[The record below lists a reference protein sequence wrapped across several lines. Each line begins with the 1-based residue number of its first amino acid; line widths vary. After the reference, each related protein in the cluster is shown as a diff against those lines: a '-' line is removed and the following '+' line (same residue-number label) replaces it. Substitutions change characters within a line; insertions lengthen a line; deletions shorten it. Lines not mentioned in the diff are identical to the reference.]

1 MIIIMLKHLIQLY
14 TMKSTS
20 LLYCIL
26 FLAFGFLCLTGCQE
40 TQQQNTEAKQPSMEE
55 KIESLMAKL
64 TLEEKIQMI
73 HASSSFTSG
82 GVERLGIPEL
92 IMSDG
97 PHGVRHEHGRDWDKD
112 MGVLDSST
120 YLPVGTG
127 LAATW
132 NPDLGYQFGTVLG
145 TEANF
150 RGKDIILGPGLNI
163 VRDPLNGRNFE
174 YLTEDPY
181 LNSRMVVGYIKGVQ
195 EQGVAACAKHYIA
208 NSLEYERQKVNV
220 KMSDRAFREIYLP
233 GFKAAVQEG
242 KVWTIMSAYNKF
254 RGAYCSHSG
263 YLLDDVLKG
272 DLGFD
277 GTVIS
282 DWNAVKS
289 TMGAAKVG
297 LDIEMGT
304 DLSMFATG
312 LDYSK
317 FFMADT
323 LFKLVKAEEVEEIL
337 VNKKVR
343 RILKLMYRLGK
354 FGGEKKK
361 GVYNTKEHQQIAR
374 TIADEAIVLLKNEG
388 ALPLK
393 KDNVKKLAVVGAN
406 VTHKH
411 AGAGGSSQVK
421 AFYEVTPL
429 EGLRNVLGEGV
440 EIEHSQGYEIIRD
453 NDKANPKLIKEA
465 VESVKGADAAIYIG
479 GGFHGFSDDWND
491 NSYDAEDHDKSN
503 LKMPFGQDELIQAV
517 LKANPNTI
525 IVLFGGG
532 PMDLRAWQKGAK
544 GIIQAWYLGME
555 GGNALADVLFG
566 VVNPSG
572 KLPMT
577 FPVKLEDSPSHALSK
592 YPDENLLIDHTED
605 IFVGYRYFD
614 TYKVEPAYAFGHGL
628 SYTSFEYKDLKATKK
643 GNTVKVSLEVTNIGT
658 MRGAEVVQ
666 VYVKDIESTLKR
678 PEKELKA
685 FEKVFLDK
693 GASTTIQLELGEDAF
708 SYYDD
713 KQGKWVLES
722 GKFTIVVGSSS
733 RDIRLTEEVE
743 F

>member
-1 MIIIMLKHLIQLY
+1 
-14 TMKSTS
+14 MKSNS
-20 LLYCIL
+20 LFFWTV
-26 FLAFGFLCLTGCQE
+26 FLVLNGLLLSSCQTGGK
-40 TQQQNTEAKQPSMEE
+40 NTANNKEVSENMTEQE
-55 KIESLMAKL
+55 KIESLMSQL
-64 TLEEKIQMI
+64 TLEEKTNMI

-112 MGVLDSST
+112 IGVLDSST
-120 YLPVGTG
+120 YLPVGTA

-132 NPDLGYQFGTVLG
+132 NTDLGYQFGTVLG
-145 TEANF
+145 SEANF

-181 LNSRMVVGYIKGVQ
+181 LNSRMVVDYIKGVQ

-220 KMSDRAFREIYLP
+220 EMSDRAFREIYLP

-242 KVWTIMSAYNKF
+242 NVYSIMSAYNKF
-254 RGAYCSHSG
+254 RDVYCSHSV
-263 YLLDDVLKG
+263 YLLDEVLKEE
-272 DLGFD
+272 LGFE
-277 GTVIS
+277 GAVIS

-289 TMGAAKVG
+289 TMGAAKAG

-323 LFKLVKAEEVEEIL
+323 LLSLVKNGEVEEALID
-337 VNKKVR
+337 KKVR
-343 RILKLMYRLGK
+343 RILKLMHRLGK
-354 FGGEKKK
+354 FGGKETKK
-361 GVYNTKEHQQIAR
+361 GVYNTKEHQQVAR
-374 TIADEAIVLLKNEG
+374 KVADEAIVLLKNEG

-393 KDNVKKLAVVGAN
+393 KEGVKKLAVVGAN
-406 VTHKH
+406 ATHKH

-421 AFYEVTPL
+421 AYYEVTPL
-429 EGLRNVLGEGV
+429 EGLQSLLGESI
-440 EIEHSQGYEIIRD
+440 EIEHSQGYEIKRE
-453 NDKANPKLIKEA
+453 NDKADPQLVKEA
-465 VESVKGADAAIYIG
+465 VENVKNADVAIYVG

-491 NSYDAEDHDKSN
+491 NSYDAEDHDKPD

-525 IVLFGGG
+525 VVLFGGG
-532 PMDLRAWQKGAK
+532 PMDMRAWQKDAK
-544 GIIQAWYLGME
+544 GIVQAWYPGME
-555 GGNALADVLFG
+555 GGNALADILFG

-577 FPVKLEDSPSHALSK
+577 FPAKLIDSPAHALAK
-592 YPDENLLIDHTED
+592 YPDTNLLIDHTED

-614 TYKVEPAYAFGHGL
+614 TFNVTPAFAFGHGL
-628 SYTSFEYKDLKATKK
+628 SYTSFEYKDLKVEKK
-643 GNTVKVSLEVTNIGT
+643 NKVVTLSLEVANTGDSK
-658 MRGAEVVQ
+658 GGEVVQ
-666 VYVKDIESTLKR
+666 VYVKDEESTLKR
-678 PEKELKA
+678 PEKELKG
-685 FEKVFLDK
+685 FQKVFLDA
-693 GASTTIQLELGEDAF
+693 GASATVEIELKEDAF

-713 KQGKWVLES
+713 TQQKWVLEP
-722 GKFTIVVGSSS
+722 GKFTLAVGSSS
-733 RDIRLTEEVE
+733 KDIRLTGEVE